1 MIIGGGLVR
10 GMLNGLLALV
20 FLAGAGVC
28 FYFYVHNANTALI
41 VLAII
46 FAILMV
52 VFGGMFLS
60 GRVNKSEDIH
70 ITE

>member
-1 MIIGGGLVR
+1 MK
-10 GMLNGLLALV
+10 GMLNGLLAV
-20 FLAGAGVC
+20 VSLAITAVC
-28 FYFYVHNANTALI
+28 FYLYTRSNPPQTIYI

-60 GRVNKSEDIH
+60 GRVNKTDDIH

>member
-1 MIIGGGLVR
+1 
-10 GMLNGLLALV
+10 MLNGLLALV
-20 FLAGAGVC
+20 SLVITAVC
-28 FYFYVHNANTALI
+28 FYEYTRRDPPQTIFI

-52 VFGGMFLS
+52 VSGGMFLS
-60 GRVNKSEDIH
+60 GRVNKTEDIH

>member
-1 MIIGGGLVR
+1 
-10 GMLNGLLALV
+10 MLNGLLAV
-20 FLAGAGVC
+20 VCLAITAVC
-28 FYFYVHNANTALI
+28 FYVYTKVNPSTMFI

-60 GRVNKSEDIH
+60 GRVNKTDDIH

>member
-1 MIIGGGLVR
+1 MKGL
-10 GMLNGLLALV
+10 LNGLLAVVSLGIAA
-20 FLAGAGVC
+20 LC
-28 FYFYVHNANTALI
+28 FYWYTRSNPPQNI
-41 VLAII
+41 YIILAII

-60 GRVNKSEDIH
+60 GRVNKTEDIH

>member
-1 MIIGGGLVR
+1 MS
-10 GMLNGLLALV
+10 GMLNGLLAVVSLV
-20 FLAGAGVC
+20 ITAVC
-28 FYFYVHNANTALI
+28 FFEYTRSNPPQTIYI
-41 VLAII
+41 ILAII
-46 FAILMV
+46 FLILMV